1 MKKMK
6 DKWNNSTLHKKRLDL
21 RRVFFLDGGV
31 HLCQIRIRLDK
42 TY

>member
-6 DKWNNSTLHKKRLDL
+6 DEWNNSTLHKKRLDL
-21 RRVFFLDGGV
+21 RRFFLDGGM
-31 HLCQIRIRLDK
+31 HLCQIRICLDK